1 MTAGYGGKVG
11 LIFLVLL
18 YALVLPYIGL
28 MGLVY
33 VGMFRGGGRPR
44 NDATPSVSVVIP
56 AHNEEKRLG
65 ETLESLSKQVYA
77 GALEF
82 VIVND
87 RSTDATPAIIQSF
100 VDRDPR
106 FRRVDVHTPSKR
118 LAPKVNAVDTG
129 VRASTGEII
138 LTSDADCQYPRMWVA
153 GMVAHF
159 APDVAMVVGYVESTR
174 AGARGGPLHT
184 FETIDWLSLM
194 LTSRSLTRFGWAFA
208 SSANNQGY
216 RRTAFEKIGGFG
228 ASGRAPSGD
237 EDLLTQRMGRLQE
250 GRIVFADSPEVRV
263 LTRPMPTLG
272 ALLNQRRRWVS
283 RYHHTLH
290 YHPLF
295 WASIAILGA
304 QSVLLSFAVP
314 LALFTPSLALLV
326 FGLWAAKLATE
337 VSGMHIGA
345 AALGRRDLWGLPIVM
360 WALLH
365 PLFIAAAVVA
375 SLVRSGEWRAG
386 AQRYR
391 RRFFKRQW
399 REWRREWR
407 RRVRTSLGSH

>member
-1 MTAGYGGKVG
+1 MVSA
-11 LIFLVLL
+11 IFLVLL

-33 VGMFRGGGRPR
+33 VGMFRRRGRPESS
-44 NDATPSVSVVIP
+44 ATPSVSVVIP

-65 ETLESLSKQVYA
+65 ETLLSLSRQRYA
-77 GALEF
+77 GDLEF

-87 RSTDATPAIIQSF
+87 RSTDATPDIIQEF
-100 VDRDPR
+100 VNRDPR
-106 FRRVDVHTPSKR
+106 FRRVDVTLPSRR

-129 VRASTGEII
+129 VRASRGEII
-138 LTSDADCQYPRMWVA
+138 LTSDADCQYPKLWVA
-153 GMVAHF
+153 GMASHF
-159 APDVAMVVGYVESTR
+159 APEVAMVVGFVECTR
-174 AGARGGPLHT
+174 AGGGGRALHT
-184 FETIDWLSLM
+184 FENIDWLSLM

-216 RRTAFEKIGGFG
+216 RRAAFDKIGGFG

-237 EDLLTQRMGRLQE
+237 EDLLVQRMGRLQG
-250 GRIVFADSPEVRV
+250 GRVVFADALEVRV

-295 WASIAILGA
+295 WTSIAILGA
-304 QSVLLSFAVP
+304 QSVLLSLAVP
-314 LALFTPSLALLV
+314 LALFVPSLAPFV
-326 FGLWAAKLATE
+326 FGLWAAKLMVE
-337 VSGMHIGA
+337 ISGMHIGA
-345 AALGRRDLWGLPIVM
+345 ANLGRRDLWGLPIVG

-365 PLFIAAAVVA
+365 PPFIAAAA
-375 SLVRSGEWRAG
+375 LSSVRSGEWRAG

-407 RRVRTSLGSH
+407 RKVRTSLGSH

>member
-1 MTAGYGGKVG
+1 MVSV
-11 LIFLVLL
+11 IFLVLL

-33 VGMFRGGGRPR
+33 VGMFKGRGRPES
-44 NDATPSVSVVIP
+44 DKAPSVSVVIP

-65 ETLESLSKQVYA
+65 ETLSSLSRQSYA
-77 GALEF
+77 GEVEF

-87 RSTDATPAIIQSF
+87 RSSDATPLIIQKF
-100 VDRDPR
+100 VERDPR
-106 FRRVDVHTPSKR
+106 FRRVDVSAPSKR
-118 LAPKVNAVDTG
+118 LAPKVNAVDAG
-129 VRASTGEII
+129 VRASRGEII
-138 LTSDADCQYPRMWVA
+138 LTSDADCQYPASWVA
-153 GMVAHF
+153 GMASHF
-159 APDVAMVVGYVESTR
+159 APDVAMVVGFVECTR
-174 AGARGGPLHT
+174 AGGGARPLHT
-184 FETIDWLSLM
+184 FENIDWLSLM

-216 RRTAFEKIGGFG
+216 RRAAFDEIGGFG

-237 EDLLTQRMGRLQE
+237 EDLLVQRMGRLQG
-250 GRIVFADSPEVRV
+250 GRVVFADAPEVRV

-272 ALLNQRRRWVS
+272 ALLSQRRRWVS

-295 WASIAILGA
+295 WTSVAILGA
-304 QSVLLSFAVP
+304 QSVLLSLAVP
-314 LALFTPSLALLV
+314 LALFVPPLAPLV
-326 FGLWAAKLATE
+326 FGLWAVKLMVE
-337 VSGMHIGA
+337 ISGMHIGA
-345 AALGRRDLWGLPIVM
+345 ANLGRRDLWGLPIVG

-365 PLFIAAAVVA
+365 PFFIAAAA
-375 SLVRSGEWRAG
+375 LSSVRSGEWRAG

-399 REWRREWR
+399 REWRRKL
-407 RRVRTSLGSH
+407 RTSLGSH